1 MVGARADAHYD
12 SAIDVSS
19 SPDALEAAAVLA
31 HRPLLRTL
39 EEKAQPTHT
48 ALLVIDVQ
56 NDFCAAGG
64 MMDRE
69 GQDLRDVQE
78 MAAALPRL
86 IDAAR
91 AAGVLVVFVRNVYST
106 AENHYL
112 SDVWLEQAS
121 RRRSGSYT
129 VWPVCE
135 AGSWEGDFYSVR
147 PLPEEPVITKHRFSA
162 FHNTDLETVL
172 RAHSIRSV
180 VLSGVATNVCVETT
194 AREAFVRDYYV
205 IFLSDG
211 TATYDRAGH
220 ETTLSSIDRFFGQV
234 ATIEDVV
241 TCWSTV
247 ARGQDSAVSPPEL
260 APSPSAS

>member
-129 VWPVCE
+129 VSPVC
-135 AGSWEGDFYSVR
+135 GPNSWEGDFYSVR
-147 PLPEEPVITKHRFSA
+147 PLPEDPVITKHRFSA

-180 VLSGVATNVCVETT
+180 VMSGVATNVCVETT

-220 ETTLSSIDRFFGQV
+220 EATLSSIDRFFGQV

-241 TCWSTV
+241 TCWST
-247 ARGQDSAVSPPEL
+247 
-260 APSPSAS
+260 

>member
-1 MVGARADAHYD
+1 VEKD
-12 SAIDVSS
+12 SFPASLD
-19 SPDALEAAAVLA
+19 AAALLA
-31 HRPLLRTL
+31 HRTLLKSL
-39 EEKAQPTHT
+39 DEKVEPRHT

-69 GQDLRDVQE
+69 GQDLSDVQE

-86 IDAAR
+86 LDTAR
-91 AAGVLVVFVRNVYST
+91 SAGVLVVFVRNVYST
-106 AENHYL
+106 EDNHYL
-112 SDVWLEQAS
+112 SDVWLEQAA

-129 VWPVCE
+129 VWPVCG
-135 AGSWEGDFYSVR
+135 AGSWEGDFYAVR
-147 PLPEEPVITKHRFSA
+147 PLPDEPVVTKHRFSA

-180 VLSGVATNVCVETT
+180 VLAGVATNVCVETT

-205 IFLSDG
+205 VFLSDG
-211 TATYDRAGH
+211 TATYDRASH
-220 ETTLSSIDRFFGQV
+220 EATLNSIDRFFGQV
-234 ATIEDVV
+234 ATIDDVV
-241 TCWSTV
+241 TCWSGV
-247 ARGQDSAVSPPEL
+247 EAERVSPPEL